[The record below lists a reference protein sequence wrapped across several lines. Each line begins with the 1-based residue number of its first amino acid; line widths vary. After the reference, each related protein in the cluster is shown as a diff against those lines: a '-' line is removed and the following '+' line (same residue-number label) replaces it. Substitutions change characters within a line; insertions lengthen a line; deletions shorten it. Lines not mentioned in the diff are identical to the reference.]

1 MTRPPSQTDLG
12 RGLGLNILVV
22 FRSLATWLCGGRCG
36 CRFVTHEVNGDIV
49 SIRVTPPH
57 VGQFGLDVYA
67 QPQNASSKGVVAHV
81 CKYLLNCT
89 FVATP
94 VEVAPSNGSTSPVGP
109 DKVAVRTST
118 GQTESAAVVPGP
130 RPAFAELGLKAISHP
145 DPIVQKLGKTGSV
158 TIEIGHPET
167 VKVAGRLT
175 RSPGM
180 QQDLK
185 VVEKTKGK
193 KTKFAITLPGEGTY
207 SFALF
212 ATKNDMTHSVNVY
225 NYVIEHREEDPKK
238 KRK

>member
-1 MTRPPSQTDLG
+1 M
-12 RGLGLNILVV
+12 
-22 FRSLATWLCGGRCG
+22 
-36 CRFVTHEVNGDIV
+36 THEVKGDIV

-67 QPQNASSKGVVAHV
+67 QPLNASSRGVVAHV

-94 VEVAPSNGSTSPVGP
+94 VDVQPSNGSAPVAP
-109 DKVAVRTST
+109 DQTGSRTSIGGNPDSST
-118 GQTESAAVVPGP
+118 GALGP
-130 RPAFAELGLKAISHP
+130 RPSFAELGLKALSHP

-167 VKVAGRLT
+167 IRVAGRLA

-180 QQDLK
+180 EEELK
-185 VVEKTKGK
+185 VAEKTKGK
-193 KTKFAITLPGEGTY
+193 KTKFVITLPGEGTY

-212 ATKNDMTHSVNVY
+212 AAQKNDTRSTNVF

>member
-1 MTRPPSQTDLG
+1 M
-12 RGLGLNILVV
+12 
-22 FRSLATWLCGGRCG
+22 
-36 CRFVTHEVNGDIV
+36 THELKGDIV

-94 VEVAPSNGSTSPVGP
+94 VEIMPSNGSASSPLGP
-109 DKVAVRTST
+109 DKAGQRTST
-118 GQTESAAVVPGP
+118 GGPSESTAVVPGP

-145 DPIVQKLGKTGSV
+145 DPVVQKLGKSGSV

-167 VKVAGRLT
+167 IKVAGRLT
-175 RSPGM
+175 RSPIM

-185 VVEKTKGK
+185 VDEKTKGK

-212 ATKNDMTHSVNVY
+212 AAQKSDLSHSTNVY
-225 NYVIEHREEDPKK
+225 NYVIEHREDDAKK